1 MLLRT
6 RPLVALM
13 VSALFS
19 LQVAC
24 SSQETTT
31 EESIQPV
38 GEEAPAEA
46 PTDAENTDAFGGTT
60 EKTEA
65 DIEKEKA
72 IAEASGSDFTDPSQ
86 VQLNGDGSPATPVD
100 SVDNTPVPE
109 LPAMTDMPAAPESPM
124 ASDMGLDAGLDTPAS
139 GSVYFAKSSSKV
151 SREYREQLKEIAA
164 KLKADRSIK
173 VVLTGHCD
181 NRGSAA
187 FNRRLANKRAKAVKA
202 ILMKMGVKAKQM
214 SIGAPQ
220 LAQSGSTEEEHAQN
234 RRVEIQ

>member
-1 MLLRT
+1 MLMRT
-6 RPLVALM
+6 RPFIA
-13 VSALFS
+13 SIIAALFT

-24 SSQETTT
+24 SSQETAT

-46 PTDAENTDAFGGTT
+46 PTDAENTDAFSENT

-86 VQLNGDGSPATPVD
+86 VQLNGDSTSSTAVD
-100 SVDNTPVPE
+100 SFDSTPAPEVPVM
-109 LPAMTDMPAAPESPM
+109 ADTAAPEASM
-124 ASDMGLDAGLDTPAS
+124 ASDMGLDASLGMTAS
-139 GSVYFAKSSSKV
+139 GSVYFAKASARI
-151 SREYREQLKEIAA
+151 SREYRQQLKEIAGQ
-164 KLKADRSIK
+164 LKADRSMK

-181 NRGSAA
+181 NRGSKAY
-187 FNRRLANKRAKAVKA
+187 NRRLAIKRAKAVKSA
-202 ILMKMGVKAKQM
+202 LMKMGVKSKQM

-220 LAQSGSTEEEHAQN
+220 LAQTGSSEEEHAQN

>member
-1 MLLRT
+1 MLMRT
-6 RPLVALM
+6 RPLIALII
-13 VSALFS
+13 SALFT

-24 SSQETTT
+24 SSQETAT

-46 PTDAENTDAFGGTT
+46 PTDAENTDTFSENT

-86 VQLNGDGSPATPVD
+86 VQLNGDNTSATAVDPVD
-100 SVDNTPVPE
+100 SMPAPEAPV
-109 LPAMTDMPAAPESPM
+109 MTDTAAPEAPM
-124 ASDMGLDAGLDTPAS
+124 ASDMGLDAGLGMPAS
-139 GSVYFAKSSSKV
+139 GSVYFAKASARI
-151 SREYREQLKEIAA
+151 SREYREQLKEIAG
-164 KLKADRSIK
+164 KLKADRSMK

-181 NRGSAA
+181 NRGSTAY
-187 FNRRLANKRAKAVKA
+187 NRRLAIKRAKAVKSA
-202 ILMKMGVKAKQM
+202 LTKMGVKSKQM

>member
-1 MLLRT
+1 MLMRT
-6 RPLVALM
+6 RPLAALI

-38 GEEAPAEA
+38 GEEAPADA
-46 PTDAENTDAFGGTT
+46 PTDAENTGSVTENT

-100 SVDNTPVPE
+100 PVDTTGA
-109 LPAMTDMPAAPESPM
+109 PAMSDIPAPEAPM
-124 ASDMGLDAGLDTPAS
+124 ASDMGLDAGLGAPAS
-139 GSVYFAKSSSKV
+139 GSVYFAKASAKV
-151 SREYREQLKEIAA
+151 SREYREQLKDIAA
-164 KLKADRSIK
+164 KLKADRSMK
-173 VVLTGHCD
+173 VVLVGHCD
-181 NRGSAA
+181 NRGSTA

-202 ILMKMGVKAKQM
+202 ALMKMGVKSRQM

>member
-1 MLLRT
+1 MHMRT
-6 RPLVALM
+6 RPLAALI

-24 SSQETTT
+24 SSQANSI

-38 GEEAPAEA
+38 GEEAPADA
-46 PTDAENTDAFGGTT
+46 PMDAENTRS
-60 EKTEA
+60 EA
-65 DIEKEKA
+65 DIEKEIA
-72 IAEASGSDFTDPSQ
+72 IAEASGSDSIDPSQ

-100 SVDNTPVPE
+100 PVDGAVAPDA
-109 LPAMTDMPAAPESPM
+109 PAMSDIPAPEAPTT
-124 ASDMGLDAGLDTPAS
+124 SDIGLDSGLGTPAS
-139 GSVYFAKSSSKV
+139 GSVYFAKASSKV

-164 KLKADRSIK
+164 NLKADRSMK
-173 VVLTGHCD
+173 VVLVGHCD

-202 ILMKMGVKAKQM
+202 ALMKMGVKAKQM

-220 LAQSGSTEEEHAQN
+220 LVQSGSTEEEHTQN

>member
-1 MLLRT
+1 MRT
-6 RPLVALM
+6 RPLAALI
-13 VSALFS
+13 AFTLFS

-31 EESIQPV
+31 EESIQAV
-38 GEEAPAEA
+38 GEEAPADA
-46 PTDAENTDAFGGTT
+46 PTDAENTGAVSEET

-100 SVDNTPVPE
+100 AVDSMPAPE
-109 LPAMTDMPAAPESPM
+109 ASGLADMPLAPEAPM
-124 ASDMGLDAGLDTPAS
+124 ASDMGLDAGLGQPAS
-139 GSVYFAKSSSKV
+139 GAVYFAKASSRI

-164 KLKADRSIK
+164 QLKADRSMK

-187 FNRRLANKRAKAVKA
+187 FNRRLANKRAKAVKSA
-202 ILMKMGVKAKQM
+202 LMKMGVKSRQM

>member
-1 MLLRT
+1 MLMRT
-6 RPLVALM
+6 RPFVALIL
-13 VSALFS
+13 SALFS

-24 SSQETTT
+24 SSQEKTT
-31 EESIQPV
+31 EESLQPM
-38 GEEAPAEA
+38 GDDAAAEAPAN
-46 PTDAENTDAFGGTT
+46 AESTNPFLENT

-86 VQLNGDGSPATPVD
+86 VQLNADSTASTPVD
-100 SVDNTPVPE
+100 SVDNSPVPE
-109 LPAMTDMPAAPESPM
+109 APEMTDTAVTPESPT
-124 ASDMGLDAGLDTPAS
+124 ASDMGLDAGLTAPAS
-139 GSVYFAKSSSKV
+139 GAVYFAKASARI
-151 SREYREQLKEIAA
+151 SREYREQLKAIAA
-164 KLKADRSIK
+164 QLKSDRSMK

-187 FNRRLANKRAKAVKA
+187 YNRRLAIKRAKAVKSA
-202 ILMKMGVKAKQM
+202 LMKMGVKSRQM

-220 LAQSGSTEEEHAQN
+220 LAQYGSTEEEHAQN

>member
-1 MLLRT
+1 MLMRT
-6 RPLVALM
+6 RPLAALI

-24 SSQETTT
+24 SSQENST

-38 GEEAPAEA
+38 GEEAPADA
-46 PTDAENTDAFGGTT
+46 PADAENTGSINENT

-86 VQLNGDGSPATPVD
+86 VQLDGDGSPTTPVD
-100 SVDNTPVPE
+100 PVDNNAVPE
-109 LPAMTDMPAAPESPM
+109 APAMNDSPAPEAPA
-124 ASDMGLDAGLDTPAS
+124 ASDMGLDSSLGAPAS
-139 GSVYFAKSSSKV
+139 GSIHFAKASSKV

-164 KLKADRSIK
+164 KLKADRSMK
-173 VVLTGHCD
+173 VVLVGHCD

-202 ILMKMGVKAKQM
+202 ALMKMGVKAKQM

-234 RRVEIQ
+234 RRVEIH

>member
-1 MLLRT
+1 MLMRT
-6 RPLVALM
+6 RPLAALI

-24 SSQETTT
+24 SSQENST

-46 PTDAENTDAFGGTT
+46 PTDAENTGSVSENT
-60 EKTEA
+60 EKSEA

-100 SVDNTPVPE
+100 PVDSAAAAE
-109 LPAMTDMPAAPESPM
+109 APAMSDIPAPEAPM
-124 ASDMGLDAGLDTPAS
+124 ASDMGLDSGLGTPAS
-139 GSVYFAKSSSKV
+139 GSVYFAKASSKV
-151 SREYREQLKEIAA
+151 SREYREQLKDIAA
-164 KLKADRSIK
+164 KLKADRSMK
-173 VVLTGHCD
+173 VVLVGHCD

-187 FNRRLANKRAKAVKA
+187 FNRRLANKRAKAVKTA
-202 ILMKMGVKAKQM
+202 LMKMGVKAKQM

>member
-1 MLLRT
+1 MLMRT
-6 RPLVALM
+6 RPLAALI

-24 SSQETTT
+24 SSQETST

-38 GEEAPAEA
+38 GEEAPADA
-46 PTDAENTDAFGGTT
+46 PTDAENTGSVTENT

-86 VQLNGDGSPATPVD
+86 VQLNGDGRPATPVD
-100 SVDNTPVPE
+100 PVDT
-109 LPAMTDMPAAPESPM
+109 TAAPEAPAMSDIPAPEAPM
-124 ASDMGLDAGLDTPAS
+124 ASDMGLDSGLGAPAS
-139 GSVYFAKSSSKV
+139 GSVYFAKASAKV
-151 SREYREQLKEIAA
+151 SREYREQLKDIAA
-164 KLKADRSIK
+164 KLKADRSMK
-173 VVLTGHCD
+173 VVLVGHCD

-202 ILMKMGVKAKQM
+202 ALMKMGVKAKQM

>member
-1 MLLRT
+1 MLMRT
-6 RPLVALM
+6 RPLAALI

-24 SSQETTT
+24 SSQETST

-38 GEEAPAEA
+38 GEEAPADA
-46 PTDAENTDAFGGTT
+46 PTDAENTGSVIENT

-86 VQLNGDGSPATPVD
+86 VQLNGDGSPATAVDPVD
-100 SVDNTPVPE
+100 TTAPE
-109 LPAMTDMPAAPESPM
+109 APAMSDIPAPEAP
-124 ASDMGLDAGLDTPAS
+124 AVSDMGLDSGLGAPAS
-139 GSVYFAKSSSKV
+139 GSVYFAKASAKI

-164 KLKADRSIK
+164 KLKADRSMK
-173 VVLTGHCD
+173 GVLVGHCD

-202 ILMKMGVKAKQM
+202 ALMKMGVKAKQM

>member
-1 MLLRT
+1 MLMRT
-6 RPLVALM
+6 RPLAALIVA
-13 VSALFS
+13 ALFS

-24 SSQETTT
+24 SSSDTAT
-31 EESIQPV
+31 EESIQPAS
-38 GEEAPAEA
+38 EEAPAEA
-46 PTDAENTDAFGGTT
+46 PTDAENTGSVSENT

-86 VQLNGDGSPATPVD
+86 VQLHGDGSPATPVD
-100 SVDNTPVPE
+100 SVDNSQVPE
-109 LPAMTDMPAAPESPM
+109 APVMADAPSAPEAPM
-124 ASDMGLDAGLDTPAS
+124 ASDMGLDAGLGAPLS
-139 GSVYFAKSSSKV
+139 GSVYFAKASSKV

-164 KLKADRSIK
+164 KLKADRSMK

-202 ILMKMGVKAKQM
+202 ALIKMGVKSKQM